1 MPATYNLQLSNDLKL
16 LTFVVN
22 GTKNMRSIALTN
34 QKGGVAKTTTTVN
47 LGACLAHLGK
57 KVLLVDLDPQGN
69 MSSWFGLDI
78 HNLEHSMYN
87 VFLEE
92 VYFEEILTKTCVENL
107 TLAPANV
114 ALAGVERILAHEK
127 GRDLILKKRLS
138 SMVGNY
144 DYIMLDCPPS
154 LGLITINALTF
165 AKEVFIP
172 LETKVLALNGLVTLM
187 NTVQVVKERL
197 NHCLEVTGIIACR
210 FDGRTNLSNEV
221 YNQIKERFKEK
232 VFNTIIREN
241 TRLAECPIS
250 GKPITLYAPE
260 STGAADYTD
269 LAKEVVE
276 RENRFKEI
284 KK

>member
-1 MPATYNLQLSNDLKL
+1 
-16 LTFVVN
+16 
-22 GTKNMRSIALTN
+22 MRSIALTN

-47 LGACLAHLGK
+47 LGACLAQMGK
-57 KVLLVDLDPQGN
+57 RVLLVDLDPQGN
-69 MSSWFGLDI
+69 LSSWLGLDI
-78 HNLEHSMYN
+78 HNLERSMYN

-107 TLAPANV
+107 TLAPSNV

-127 GRDLILKKRLS
+127 GRDLILRKRLS
-138 SMVGNY
+138 PVISKY

-165 AKEVFIP
+165 VKEVFIP

-197 NHCLEVTGIIACR
+197 NHHLEVTGIIACR

-221 YNQIKERFKEK
+221 YSQIKDRFKEK

-250 GKPITLYAPE
+250 GKPITLYAPD
-260 STGAADYTD
+260 SPGAVDYTN
-269 LAKEVVE
+269 LAKEVLE
-276 RENRFKEI
+276 REKNGASPDRTPL
-284 KK
+284 

>member
-1 MPATYNLQLSNDLKL
+1 
-16 LTFVVN
+16 
-22 GTKNMRSIALTN
+22 MRSIALTN

-69 MSSWFGLDI
+69 LSSWLGLDI
-78 HNLEHSMYN
+78 HNLERSMYN

-92 VYFEEILTKTCVENL
+92 VYFEEILTTTCVENL

-127 GRDLILKKRLS
+127 GRDLILRKRLS
-138 SMVGNY
+138 PVVGKY

-165 AKEVFIP
+165 VKEVFIP

-197 NHCLEVTGIIACR
+197 NHNLEVTGIIACR
-210 FDGRTNLSNEV
+210 FDSRTNLSNEV

-232 VFNTIIREN
+232 VFQSIIREN
-241 TRLAECPIS
+241 VRLAECPIS
-250 GKPITLYAPE
+250 GKPITLYAPD
-260 STGAADYTD
+260 SPGAADYTN
-269 LAKEVVE
+269 LAREVLE
-276 RENRFKEI
+276 REI
-284 KK
+284 HTAL

>member
-1 MPATYNLQLSNDLKL
+1 
-16 LTFVVN
+16 
-22 GTKNMRSIALTN
+22 MRSIALTN

-47 LGACLAHLGK
+47 LGACLAQMGK

-69 MSSWFGLDI
+69 LSSWLGLDI

-92 VYFEEILTKTCVENL
+92 VCFEEILKKTCVENM
-107 TLAPANV
+107 TLAPSNV

-127 GRDLILKKRLS
+127 GRDLILRKCMSAEVNK
-138 SMVGNY
+138 Y
-144 DYIMLDCPPS
+144 DYILLDCPPS

-165 AKEVFIP
+165 VKEVFVP

-197 NHCLEVTGIIACR
+197 NHSLEVTGIIACR

-221 YNQIKERFKEK
+221 FNQIKERFKDK
-232 VFNTIIREN
+232 VFDTVIKEN

-250 GKPITLYAPE
+250 GKPITLYAPD
-260 STGAADYTD
+260 SSGAIDYTN
-269 LAKEVVE
+269 LAKEVVL
-276 RENRFKEI
+276 KE
-284 KK
+284 KL

>member
-1 MPATYNLQLSNDLKL
+1 
-16 LTFVVN
+16 
-22 GTKNMRSIALTN
+22 MRSIALTN

-78 HNLEHSMYN
+78 HNLERSMYN

-92 VYFEEILTKTCVENL
+92 AYFEEILTKTCVENL

-197 NHCLEVTGIIACR
+197 NHGLEVTGIIACR

-221 YNQIKERFKEK
+221 YNEIKERFIEM

-276 RENRFKEI
+276 GENRFKEI

>member
-1 MPATYNLQLSNDLKL
+1 
-16 LTFVVN
+16 
-22 GTKNMRSIALTN
+22 MRSIALTN

-47 LGACLAHLGK
+47 LGACLAQMGK

-69 MSSWFGLDI
+69 LSSWLGLDI

-92 VYFEEILTKTCVENL
+92 VCFEEILKTTCVENM
-107 TLAPANV
+107 TLAPSNV

-127 GRDLILKKRLS
+127 GRDLILRKRMS
-138 SMVGNY
+138 AVVNKY
-144 DYIMLDCPPS
+144 DYILLDCPPS

-165 AKEVFIP
+165 VNEVFIP

-197 NHCLEVTGIIACR
+197 NHSLEVTGIIACR

-221 YNQIKERFKEK
+221 FNQIKERFKDK
-232 VFNTIIREN
+232 VFDTVIKEN

-250 GKPITLYAPE
+250 GKPITLYAPD
-260 STGAADYTD
+260 SSGAIDYTN
-269 LAKEVVE
+269 LAKEVVL
-276 RENRFKEI
+276 KE
-284 KK
+284 KL

>member
-1 MPATYNLQLSNDLKL
+1 
-16 LTFVVN
+16 
-22 GTKNMRSIALTN
+22 MRSIALTN

-78 HNLEHSMYN
+78 HNLERSMYN

-92 VYFEEILTKTCVENL
+92 VYFEEILKKTCVENL
-107 TLAPANV
+107 ALAPSNV

-138 SMVGNY
+138 SVVDKY

-165 AKEVFIP
+165 VKEVFIP
-172 LETKVLALNGLVTLM
+172 LETKVLALNGLVTLV

-197 NHCLEVTGIIACR
+197 NHSLEVTGIIACR
-210 FDGRTNLSNEV
+210 FDSRTNLSNEV
-221 YNQIKERFKEK
+221 YNQIKGQFKNK
-232 VFNTIIREN
+232 VFNSIIREN

-250 GKPITLYAPE
+250 RKPITLYAPD
-260 STGAADYTD
+260 STGTADYTD

-276 RENRFKEI
+276 MESRFKEI
-284 KK
+284 

>member
-1 MPATYNLQLSNDLKL
+1 
-16 LTFVVN
+16 
-22 GTKNMRSIALTN
+22 MRSIALTN

-127 GRDLILKKRLS
+127 GRDLILK
-138 SMVGNY
+138 
-144 DYIMLDCPPS
+144 
-154 LGLITINALTF
+154 
-165 AKEVFIP
+165 
-172 LETKVLALNGLVTLM
+172 NGYLLWLVTM
-187 NTVQVVKERL
+187 
-197 NHCLEVTGIIACR
+197 IILCWIVLLHW
-210 FDGRTNLSNEV
+210 G
-221 YNQIKERFKEK
+221 
-232 VFNTIIREN
+232 
-241 TRLAECPIS
+241 
-250 GKPITLYAPE
+250 
-260 STGAADYTD
+260 
-269 LAKEVVE
+269 
-276 RENRFKEI
+276 
-284 KK
+284 

>member
-1 MPATYNLQLSNDLKL
+1 
-16 LTFVVN
+16 
-22 GTKNMRSIALTN
+22 MRSIALTN

-47 LGACLAHLGK
+47 LGACLAHMGK

-69 MSSWFGLDI
+69 MSSWLGLDI
-78 HNLEHSMYN
+78 HNLERSMYN

-92 VYFEEILTKTCVENL
+92 VYFEEVLTKTCVENL
-107 TLAPANV
+107 TIAPSNV

-127 GRDLILKKRLS
+127 GRDLILRKRIAS
-138 SMVGNY
+138 VANNY

-154 LGLITINALTF
+154 LGLITINALTYV
-165 AKEVFIP
+165 KEIFIP
-172 LETKVLALNGLVTLM
+172 IETKVLALNGLVTLM

-197 NHCLEVTGIIACR
+197 NHSLDVTGIIACR

-221 YNQIKERFKEK
+221 FNKIKERFKDK
-232 VFNTIIREN
+232 VFDTIIKEN

-250 GKPITLYAPE
+250 GKPITLYAPD
-260 STGAADYTD
+260 STGAIDYTN

-276 RENRFKEI
+276 RENKIKES

>member
-1 MPATYNLQLSNDLKL
+1 
-16 LTFVVN
+16 
-22 GTKNMRSIALTN
+22 MRSIALTN

-69 MSSWFGLDI
+69 LSSWLGLDI
-78 HNLEHSMYN
+78 HNLSRSMYN

-92 VYFEEILTKTCVENL
+92 VYFEEILTKTCVENM
-107 TLAPANV
+107 TLAPSNV

-127 GRDLILKKRLS
+127 GRDLILRKRLAP
-138 SMVGNY
+138 VINKY
-144 DYIMLDCPPS
+144 DYILLDCPPS

-172 LETKVLALNGLVTLM
+172 VETKVLALNGLVTLTS
-187 NTVQVVKERL
+187 TVQVVKERL
-197 NHCLEVTGIIACR
+197 NHSLEVTGIIACR

-221 YNQIKERFKEK
+221 YNQVKERFKGK
-232 VFNTIIREN
+232 VFTTIIREN
-241 TRLAECPIS
+241 VRLAECPIS
-250 GKPITLYAPE
+250 NKPITLYAPD
-260 STGAADYTD
+260 STGAIDYTN

-276 RENRFKEI
+276 REKNTTEQRPSR
-284 KK
+284 

>member
-1 MPATYNLQLSNDLKL
+1 
-16 LTFVVN
+16 
-22 GTKNMRSIALTN
+22 MRSIALTN

-47 LGACLAHLGK
+47 LGACLAQMGK
-57 KVLLVDLDPQGN
+57 RVLLVDLDPQGN
-69 MSSWFGLDI
+69 LSSWLGLDI
-78 HNLEHSMYN
+78 HSLERSMYN

-92 VYFEEILTKTCVENL
+92 VYFEEILTKTCVENM

-127 GRDLILKKRLS
+127 GRDLILRKRLS
-138 SMVGNY
+138 SVVGKY

-165 AKEVFIP
+165 VKEVFIP

-197 NHCLEVTGIIACR
+197 NHNLEVTGIIACR
-210 FDGRTNLSNEV
+210 FDSRTNLSNEV

-232 VFNTIIREN
+232 VFSSIIREN
-241 TRLAECPIS
+241 IRLAECPIS
-250 GKPITLYAPE
+250 GKPITLYAPD
-260 STGAADYTD
+260 SPGAIDYMN
-269 LAKEVVE
+269 LAKEVLEREKTTVE
-276 RENRFKEI
+276 R
-284 KK
+284 

>member
-1 MPATYNLQLSNDLKL
+1 
-16 LTFVVN
+16 
-22 GTKNMRSIALTN
+22 MRSIALTN

-47 LGACLAHLGK
+47 LGACLAQMGK

-69 MSSWFGLDI
+69 LSSWLGLDI
-78 HNLEHSMYN
+78 HNLERSMYN

-92 VYFEEILTKTCVENL
+92 VCFEEILKKTCVENM
-107 TLAPANV
+107 TLAPSNV

-127 GRDLILKKRLS
+127 GRDLILRKCMSAEVNK
-138 SMVGNY
+138 Y
-144 DYIMLDCPPS
+144 DYILLDCPPS

-165 AKEVFIP
+165 VKEVFVP

-197 NHCLEVTGIIACR
+197 NHSLEVTGIIACR

-221 YNQIKERFKEK
+221 FNQIKERFKDK
-232 VFNTIIREN
+232 VFDTIIKEN

-250 GKPITLYAPE
+250 GKPITLYAPD
-260 STGAADYTD
+260 SSGAIDYTN
-269 LAKEVVE
+269 LAKEVVQ
-276 RENRFKEI
+276 REKNI
-284 KK
+284 

>member
-1 MPATYNLQLSNDLKL
+1 
-16 LTFVVN
+16 
-22 GTKNMRSIALTN
+22 MRSIALTN

-47 LGACLAHLGK
+47 LGASLAQMGK

-69 MSSWFGLDI
+69 LSSWLGLDI
-78 HNLEHSMYN
+78 HNLERSMYN

-92 VYFEEILTKTCVENL
+92 VYFEEILAETCVENM
-107 TLAPANV
+107 TLAPSNV

-127 GRDLILKKRLS
+127 GRDLILRKRLAPIADR
-138 SMVGNY
+138 Y

-154 LGLITINALTF
+154 LGLITVNALTF
-165 AKEVFIP
+165 VREVFIP
-172 LETKVLALNGLVTLM
+172 VETKVLALNGLVTLM
-187 NTVQVVKERL
+187 NTVQIVKDRL
-197 NHCLEVTGIIACR
+197 NHNLEVTGIIACR

-232 VFNTIIREN
+232 VFLSIIREN

-250 GKPITLYAPE
+250 GKPITLYAPD
-260 STGAADYTD
+260 SSGAVDYTN

-276 RENRFKEI
+276 RE